1 MRRDTR
7 SNLLRF
13 LLGAGLYV
21 LDPLRDRLSERLDDI
36 SERAQD
42 AYEGAAD
49 RISSV
54 TDRIRG
60 RQSDP
65 WANIAWLLVGAGVG
79 VGLGM
84 LFAPASGEET
94 RSNISEKVQKAG
106 DKVRERFSPPPKPA
120 SGTYGE

>member
-7 SNLLRF
+7 SNLLRL

-36 SERAQD
+36 GERAQD

-49 RISSV
+49 RISSM

-60 RQSDP
+60 RQSDH
-65 WANIAWLLVGAGVG
+65 WANVAWLLVGAGVG

-94 RSNISEKVQKAG
+94 RSNLSEKVQKAG
-106 DKVRERFSPPPKPA
+106 DKVRERFSPQPRPA

>member
-7 SNLLRF
+7 SNLLRL
-13 LLGAGLYV
+13 LLGAGLYL

-42 AYEGAAD
+42 VYEGAAD
-49 RISSV
+49 RVSSI
-54 TDRIRG
+54 THRMRG

-65 WANIAWLLVGAGVG
+65 WANITWLLIGAGVG
-79 VGLGM
+79 VGLGV
-84 LFAPASGEET
+84 LLAPASGEET

-106 DKVRERFSPPPKPA
+106 DKVRERFSPQPRPA

>member
-7 SNLLRF
+7 SNLLRL

-21 LDPLRDRLSERLDDI
+21 LDPLRDRLSDRLDDI
-36 SERAQD
+36 GERAQG

-49 RISSV
+49 RISSM

-60 RQSDP
+60 RQSDH
-65 WANIAWLLVGAGVG
+65 WANVAWLLVGAGVG

-94 RSNISEKVQKAG
+94 RSNLSEKVQKAG
-106 DKVRERFSPPPKPA
+106 DKVRERFSPQPRPA
-120 SGTYGE
+120 SGTYGK